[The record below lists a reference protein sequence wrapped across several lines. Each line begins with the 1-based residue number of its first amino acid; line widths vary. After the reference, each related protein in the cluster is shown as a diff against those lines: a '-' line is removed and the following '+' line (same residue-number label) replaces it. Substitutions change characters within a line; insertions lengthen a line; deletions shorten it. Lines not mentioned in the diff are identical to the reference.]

1 MASTKKNTKKQDEK
15 HLKILRDLCSLP
27 HNKKCFDCGQ
37 RGPTYVNMTIGSFV
51 CTSCSGILRGLNPQH
66 RVKSISMTSFTPSE
80 IEFLQNAGNE
90 VCGKS
95 WLGLW
100 NSSNP
105 PEPESKDE
113 IKVKEFLMKK
123 YDRKKW
129 YIPPSQLQA
138 ASPKKEAL
146 QSSSERKPLKHL
158 LGENAPTLVVGK
170 KVPAPSKTAPTVT
183 LPAPQP
189 VPHRTANATPKAPV
203 NDLLGN
209 LEADA
214 FGQPAASSGFN
225 AFGSQPVA
233 PASSA
238 SFDPFASSQPQQVQE
253 QQPVQLQ
260 QPQQF
265 GTFDA
270 FGNTAPSSNFD
281 AFVGVSSIQQQQ
293 QQPSQPQGFNAFGSQ
308 PQQSAQSQPKN
319 TGFDPFGTTQSNSQT
334 STGFDAFGSTTQQ
347 AEQKPNV
354 FAAFGSS
361 AQTASSFD
369 AFGNFTTP
377 SASQPTKTTSTVGN
391 FGPVVSSSATGM
403 SSSAADKYAALSDL
417 DSIFKEQTT
426 TPISGAQQGSLYG
439 NTSNS
444 STSLGTP
451 GNSTGASV
459 MSAGPN
465 PFASVGSTAP
475 SFSQSNPFQISA
487 GVAVQSNGFSSN
499 SGFSTAPS
507 SVAHSMS
514 FSSAGMTAMAANQF
528 NKMSGDA
535 RHPPGAF
542 SYTGGTTGQSGVG
555 QFSGNPQKG
564 NSLSGSHFG
573 ASQFGGAS
581 QPAGNQFAGVTP
593 AMGGQL
599 GTGQFAAT
607 NYQQPQQQGFPYGT
621 NQFGQQH
628 QPNQFGQQHQPNQFG
643 QQHQPNQ
650 FGQPHQPNQ
659 FGQQHQPN
667 QFGQP
672 HQPNQFG
679 QQHQQNQFG
688 QQHQPNQFGQHQQ
701 LNQFDGGWQQK
712 SQSNPFANSA
722 PHGGGYPIQQRQSTN
737 PFM

>member
-1 MASTKKNTKKQDEK
+1 MN
-15 HLKILRDLCSLP
+15 LLRELL
-27 HNKKCFDCGQ
+27 H
-37 RGPTYVNMTIGSFV
+37 GSFNNYV
-51 CTSCSGILRGLNPQH
+51 QFTDMDFIL
-66 RVKSISMTSFTPSE
+66 
-80 IEFLQNAGNE
+80 
-90 VCGKS
+90 
-95 WLGLW
+95 
-100 NSSNP
+100 
-105 PEPESKDE
+105 
-113 IKVKEFLMKK
+113 
-123 YDRKKW
+123 
-129 YIPPSQLQA
+129 
-138 ASPKKEAL
+138 
-146 QSSSERKPLKHL
+146 
-158 LGENAPTLVVGK
+158 
-170 KVPAPSKTAPTVT
+170 
-183 LPAPQP
+183 
-189 VPHRTANATPKAPV
+189 
-203 NDLLGN
+203 
-209 LEADA
+209 
-214 FGQPAASSGFN
+214 
-225 AFGSQPVA
+225 
-233 PASSA
+233 
-238 SFDPFASSQPQQVQE
+238 
-253 QQPVQLQ
+253 
-260 QPQQF
+260 
-265 GTFDA
+265 
-270 FGNTAPSSNFD
+270 
-281 AFVGVSSIQQQQ
+281 
-293 QQPSQPQGFNAFGSQ
+293 
-308 PQQSAQSQPKN
+308 
-319 TGFDPFGTTQSNSQT
+319 
-334 STGFDAFGSTTQQ
+334 
-347 AEQKPNV
+347 
-354 FAAFGSS
+354 
-361 AQTASSFD
+361 
-369 AFGNFTTP
+369 
-377 SASQPTKTTSTVGN
+377 ASQPTKTTSTVGN

-426 TPISGAQQGSLYG
+426 TPIGGAQQGSLYG
-439 NTSNS
+439 NS

-621 NQFGQQH
+621 NQFGQ
-628 QPNQFGQQHQPNQFG
+628 
-643 QQHQPNQ
+643 
-650 FGQPHQPNQ
+650 PHQP
-659 FGQQHQPN
+659 
-667 QFGQP
+667 
-672 HQPNQFG
+672 
-679 QQHQQNQFG
+679 NQFG

-712 SQSNPFANSA
+712 SQSNPFAVS
-722 PHGGGYPIQQRQSTN
+722 R
-737 PFM
+737 